1 MLLALLLQF
10 VHFDVVLGQNRATTL
25 IVLLVSELLD
35 LRLCFFGVKKFA
47 FHDTLFAI
55 QLHFDYHLL
64 VIVLS
69 VAVLEVH
76 HIVFLYLMFSCAV

>member
-55 QLHFDYHLL
+55 QLHFDSGKEKYG
-64 VIVLS
+64 
-69 VAVLEVH
+69 VAMAQP
-76 HIVFLYLMFSCAV
+76 YNTD